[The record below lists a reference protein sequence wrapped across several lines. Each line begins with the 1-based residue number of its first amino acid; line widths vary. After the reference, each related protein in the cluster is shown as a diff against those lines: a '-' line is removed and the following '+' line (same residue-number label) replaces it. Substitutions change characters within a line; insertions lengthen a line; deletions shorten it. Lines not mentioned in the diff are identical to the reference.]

1 MELLEITSEEYG
13 RFTGDKIPVFC
24 RRDFLELNKNKVDM
38 VRYFLGCD
46 KKKRLAFA
54 VGEKDDKWLAPYS
67 SPFSTIIDLRTN
79 TPVEYFWEFVKLLN
93 YEAREEG
100 KKYITIFLPPNIYGE
115 ENNSKIINALIG
127 NGYKMEY
134 EELNYALD
142 IKDIKIDEYKQTLQC
157 NAKRNLKIALSS
169 NLSIIKC
176 TDLEDKK
183 AAYEVIR
190 INHEYRKHPLRMT
203 LGQVLETINILRH
216 DIFIVKKEGAS
227 LASAIVFWIT
237 DRIVQ
242 IIYWGNVPN
251 AEEYKPMNFLA
262 YELIKYYKAQG
273 IDYIDIGISTENGI
287 PNYGLCNFKES
298 IGCEA
303 ASKYRYSICLT
314 EDL

>member
-93 YEAREEG
+93 DKAREEG

-115 ENNSKIINALIG
+115 QNNTKIINALLG
-127 NGYKMEY
+127 NGYKLEY
-134 EELNYALD
+134 EEINYMLN
-142 IKDIKIDEYKQTLQC
+142 IKGITEDGYKHLLQR
-157 NAKRNLKIALSS
+157 NAKKNLNIALSFG
-169 NLSIIKC
+169 LSLMKC
-176 TDLEDKK
+176 VDLQDKK
-183 AAYEVIR
+183 KAYEIIQ
-190 INHEYRKHPLRMT
+190 INRKYRNHPLRMT
-203 LGQVLETINILRH
+203 LEQVLETISILNH
-216 DIFIVKKEGAS
+216 DIFIVKKGDILLAAS
-227 LASAIVFWIT
+227 IAFQIT
-237 DRIVQ
+237 DNIEQV
-242 IIYWGNVPN
+242 IYWGNIPDT
-251 AEEYKPMNFLA
+251 EEYKPMNFLA
-262 YELIKYYKAQG
+262 YELVKYYKAQG